1 MLIANFILTLFCC
14 LMVWAIISD
23 IRFFILSN
31 KLCLSV
37 ALLYPLFIAS
47 LYLNGTPLALGY
59 IGWSVGISLA
69 IFAFLVALFAFGYI
83 GGGDVKLIPAI
94 ALWAGPAY
102 TLKFLL
108 ITTICGGM
116 VALLILGS
124 QYLKN
129 YSLSTKSSEK
139 INLSVSKSAESEN
152 EENNIPYGIG
162 IAAGGLYI
170 AFELFQAL
178 N

>member
-1 MLIANFILTLFCC
+1 MIANFILILFCC
-14 LMVWAIISD
+14 LMVWAVISD

-37 ALLYPLFIAS
+37 ALLYPIFIVL
-47 LYLNGTPLALGY
+47 LYINGTPLALEY
-59 IGWSVGISLA
+59 IGWSVAISLT
-69 IFAFLVALFAFGYI
+69 IFALLVTLFAFGYI

-108 ITTICGGM
+108 ITTICGGI

-124 QYLKN
+124 QYIKKYPLG
-129 YSLSTKSSEK
+129 TKSSEK
-139 INLSVSKSAESEN
+139 INLSVSKSAESED
-152 EENNIPYGIG
+152 EEKNIPYGIG

>member
-1 MLIANFILTLFCC
+1 MI
-14 LMVWAIISD
+14 WAVISD

-37 ALLYPLFIAS
+37 ALLYPIFIAS
-47 LYLNGTPLALGY
+47 AYLAGTPLPLDY
-59 IGWSVGISLA
+59 IAWSIGISLA
-69 IFAFLVALFAFGYI
+69 IFAFLVALFALGYI

-108 ITTICGGM
+108 ITTICGGA
-116 VALLILGS
+116 VALAILK
-124 QYLKN
+124 YIKK
-129 YSLSTKSSEK
+129 YSFSDKSSEK
-139 INLSVSKSAESEN
+139 INFSVSKSAESEN
-152 EENNIPYGIG
+152 EENSIPYGIG
-162 IAAGGLYI
+162 IAVGGLYV

-178 N
+178 NMGQQ